1 MSCVRIVAI
10 IQLFLLSLLFAS
22 YIVSNATSII
32 IISRGRMSQDSE
44 EGLKSS
50 IDKMADKSPDTM
62 GLFLARAPKCEHHIH
77 LEGT

>member
-1 MSCVRIVAI
+1 
-10 IQLFLLSLLFAS
+10 
-22 YIVSNATSII
+22 
-32 IISRGRMSQDSE
+32 MSQDSE

-77 LEGT
+77 LEGM